1 MQWEIVYFYS
11 CYQRCTVRET
21 IFVFLFFLIA
31 IHTLGGSKYNTIESI
46 AEYAGKK
53 SLNLIICLWTK
64 NVQSL
69 YNYNIFLRMVTD
81 VTIDNKA
88 FYPGFSQVVSY
99 LRCYLLTRL
108 NPSTRGNLLL
118 IRSYY
123 FFLLSARAKITK
135 TQYLLNGERRR
146 VTKMGR
152 KIGKWSIQITN
163 VRTQVLSRR

>member
-1 MQWEIVYFYS
+1 
-11 CYQRCTVRET
+11 
-21 IFVFLFFLIA
+21 
-31 IHTLGGSKYNTIESI
+31 
-46 AEYAGKK
+46 
-53 SLNLIICLWTK
+53 
-64 NVQSL
+64 
-69 YNYNIFLRMVTD
+69 MVTD

-135 TQYLLNGERRR
+135 TQYLLNGERMREGEL
-146 VTKMGR
+146 K
-152 KIGKWSIQITN
+152 KWEGKLAN
-163 VRTQVLSRR
+163 EAYK